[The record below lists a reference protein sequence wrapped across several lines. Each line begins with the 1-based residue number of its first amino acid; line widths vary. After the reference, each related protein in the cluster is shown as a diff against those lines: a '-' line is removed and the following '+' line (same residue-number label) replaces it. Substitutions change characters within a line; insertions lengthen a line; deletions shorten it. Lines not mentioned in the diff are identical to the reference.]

1 MTLRSRIPR
10 GLFSFHFWRL
20 LAFVAIL
27 LLGLALAAFAFWRG
41 PEVSTV
47 SAITGNFWTSPGPMS
62 ARACGKRLSACSA
75 WPWDSLPHITIR
87 DERREPPRQPVE
99 NLYQAVAFS
108 GLRTPVTR
116 PGIKNP

>member
-27 LLGLALAAFAFWRG
+27 LLGLALTAFAFWRG

-47 SAITGNFWTSPGPMS
+47 SAITGDAAEVVYATGMVEIKSGIDEGDPVVSPFRSDLEDGEHL
-62 ARACGKRLSACSA
+62 RIK
-75 WPWDSLPHITIR
+75 
-87 DERREPPRQPVE
+87 PPDVC
-99 NLYQAVAFS
+99 
-108 GLRTPVTR
+108 
-116 PGIKNP
+116 